1 MDHISILSGIIM
13 PNSQSTLLL
22 DALRRTLRR
31 RGLRHADLAREF
43 GVGEASIK
51 RWLKGDGLT
60 LAGLENLAGLA
71 GLTLA
76 ELAQLADRPPDTLS
90 RELTLA
96 QEKALSEDELLSFVF
111 IVTLAGESWQ
121 DIIDD
126 FGVPEAAVAA
136 ALARLDKLAL
146 IDMLPDGRVRPRVVR
161 DIIWRKAPMRAQFEA
176 RMKPQF
182 MAMDFAAADAVYA
195 SDVHKLSDR
204 GAAMLAELLERH
216 RRELA
221 ALADDDRRTSRLP
234 RRWYAVLLAARAL
247 DTGGLRQ
254 ALGRTRS

>member
-1 MDHISILSGIIM
+1 M
-13 PNSQSTLLL
+13 PPSQSTQLL
-22 DALRRTLRR
+22 DTLRRTLRR
-31 RGLRHADLAREF
+31 RGLRHADLAQHF

-51 RWLKGDGLT
+51 RWLKGEGLT
-60 LAGLENLAGLA
+60 LARLETLGALA

-76 ELAQLADRPPDTLS
+76 ELAQAADRPSDTLR

-96 QEKALSEDELLSFVF
+96 QEKALSEDELLSLVF
-111 IVTLAGESWQ
+111 IVTLAGEDWQ

-126 FGVPEAAVAA
+126 FSVPESAVAA
-136 ALARLDKLAL
+136 SLARLDKLAL
-146 IDMLPDGRVRPRVVR
+146 IDILPDGRVRPCVVR

-204 GAAMLAELLERH
+204 GAAMLAETLERH
-216 RRELA
+216 RREIA
-221 ALADDDRRTSRLP
+221 ALADEDRRTSRLP
-234 RRWYAVLLAARAL
+234 RRWHAILLAARAL
-247 DTGGLRQ
+247 DTGRLRQ
-254 ALGRTRS
+254 ATGRPPA